1 MIEVDDTKSGAGD
14 ATAAERR
21 ARGSETETAKA
32 RDGETIG
39 ARGADSS
46 TQGAAGEDA
55 PAAAGSRATQAASAS
70 YTRPLVLHRGA
81 RADSK
86 DHYHVEE
93 LSQYHDRQFVENT
106 YRAILRRSP
115 SDEEAAHTLEE
126 LRGGRASKVEI
137 IERVWSSAEA
147 QAGGTA
153 GRVRLEGLPSPLMRR
168 LSALP
173 VVGYLLRILRALVR
187 LPVFMQHQQ
196 QFEAYALAQQQLIAD
211 HVNQFFASAAFE
223 GMATGEGDAERAAS
237 VVHLS
242 HSADVIETVA
252 MFSDALID
260 LSNGHAELQTQTQ
273 TQAEQT
279 QAALADLTQAI
290 TAQQQVSEALRRE
303 QQQAFDAQ
311 QEFLIQEQRVIV
323 ETQKAVLEELRE
335 ELRALAER
343 RQRAHEE
350 LSTEVR
356 RLQSLL
362 DAAQPATA
370 ARTPPAPDQA

>member
-1 MIEVDDTKSGAGD
+1 MIEVDDTNSGAGD
-14 ATAAERR
+14 ATAAAAQRR
-21 ARGSETETAKA
+21 ARGAETVTAKA
-32 RDGETIG
+32 REGETVG
-39 ARGADSS
+39 ARDANDSLHD
-46 TQGAAGEDA
+46 AAGEDA
-55 PAAAGSRATQAASAS
+55 HATAAATSRATQAASSS
-70 YTRPLVLHRGA
+70 YIRPLVLHRGL
-81 RADSK
+81 RASSK

-115 SDEEAAHTLEE
+115 SDEEGARTLEE

-147 QAGGTA
+147 QAGGA
-153 GRVRLEGLPSPLMRR
+153 GRVSLEGLPSPLMRR

-173 VVGYLLRILRALVR
+173 VVGYLLRVLRALVR

-211 HVNQFFASAAFE
+211 HVNQFFAPAAFE
-223 GMATGEGDAERAAS
+223 GTASDEGDAPRAAS
-237 VVHLS
+237 AVHLS

-252 MFSDALID
+252 MFSDALIE
-260 LSNGHAELQTQTQ
+260 LSNGHAELQMQTQ

-290 TAQQQVSEALRRE
+290 TAQQQITETLGRE
-303 QQQAFDAQ
+303 QQKAFDAQ

-323 ETQKAVLEELRE
+323 E
-335 ELRALAER
+335 
-343 RQRAHEE
+343 
-350 LSTEVR
+350 
-356 RLQSLL
+356 
-362 DAAQPATA
+362 
-370 ARTPPAPDQA
+370 